1 MSYMIREQK
10 IVITTD
16 EYSVIEECI
25 KENHISAVMLV
36 CGNSI
41 KSLSIW
47 EYFEELSKKTDLV
60 IFSDFTP
67 NPDYESVVK
76 GVDVFNKTKCEMI
89 IAVGGGSAIDV
100 AKCIKLYAKMKNEE
114 LFFEQEII
122 PNDIKLIAVPTTA
135 GTGSESTRY
144 AVIYYKG
151 EKQSISHSSCIPD
164 IAILDATV
172 LKKLPVYHKK
182 STMLDALCHA
192 IEAFWS
198 VNSNEVSKNYSI
210 EAIRL
215 IMKYK
220 DSYLSNEDVG
230 NEKMLIA
237 ANLAGKA
244 IDITQTTAGH
254 AMCYKI
260 TSLFGIAH
268 GHAAAICLSKLWR
281 YMISNTN
288 RCIDSRGRD
297 YLEQM
302 FVELACALDT
312 SDAKEAVDIY
322 DMFLNSLELEMPN
335 IVEEAHINILKKSV
349 NLVRLKNNPIELDEE
364 ILEELY
370 RQILNK

>member
-16 EYSVIEECI
+16 DYSVIEECI

-47 EYFEELSKKTDLV
+47 EYFEELSKKIDLV

-67 NPDYESVVK
+67 NPNYKSVVK

-114 LFFEQEII
+114 LFFKQEII

-198 VNSNEVSKNYSI
+198 VNSNDVSKNYSI

-215 IMKYK
+215 IIKYK

-288 RCIDSRGRD
+288 RCIDSRGGD

-312 SDAKEAVDIY
+312 SDVKEAVDVY

-335 IVEEAHINILKKSV
+335 IVEESHINILKRSV